1 MPMLPRARWPRAEGR
16 RLLMLTD
23 VKGVLDAK
31 GKIIPRLSQA
41 RARAL
46 IRNGTAKDGMIRNG
60 NRHRRG

>member
-1 MPMLPRARWPRAEGR
+1 MTE

-41 RARAL
+41 RARSL
-46 IRNGTAKDGMIRNG
+46 IRNGTAKDGMIPKWKPPPPPLKTA
-60 NRHRRG
+60 